1 MYPYEL
7 FLGIDLYTLM
17 ITLGVVVCLLLIRL
31 QGDMRGLKAKFQND
45 VLTLVPMAVLLGYGA
60 SVVVQAFYN
69 MIKEGHFEINV
80 STGSTFYG
88 GLLGGAIA
96 VIAVY
101 FGLGHFRYRDGYHLS
116 HFRDVVDLAPA
127 CITVAH
133 GLGRI
138 GCLMAGCC
146 HGAPTDAWYG
156 IYMVSEGC
164 RVVPVQLFEALFLLT
179 LCGALLLL
187 MKKGYRHQ
195 MPIYMMSYSAWRF
208 FAEYLRADDRGQTVV
223 SFLSPSQLFSVLMML
238 GGIAVLIAELWAD
251 RRKREKGTGDV
262 HA

>member
-17 ITLGVVVCLLLIRL
+17 ITLGVVVCLMLIRV
-31 QGDMRGLKAKFQND
+31 QGDMRGLRAKFQND

-60 SVVVQAFYN
+60 SILVQAVYN
-69 MIKEGHFEINV
+69 MLKEGEFVLNRE
-80 STGSTFYG
+80 TGSTFYG

-96 VIAVY
+96 VILVY
-101 FGLGHFRYRDGYHLS
+101 FVGGHFRYRDGYHLA
-116 HFRDVVDLAPA
+116 HFRDLVDLAPA

-133 GLGRI
+133 GFGRI

-156 IYMVSEGC
+156 IYMASAGC
-164 RVVPVQLFEALFLLT
+164 RVVPVQLFEALFLLA
-179 LCGALLLL
+179 LGGVLLLL

-195 MPIYMMSYSAWRF
+195 MPIYMMSYSTWRF
-208 FAEYLRADDRGQTVV
+208 FIEYARADDRGQTFV

-238 GGIAVLIAELWAD
+238 GGIAVLAVEVYVD
-251 RRKREKGTGDV
+251 RRKKAGKGDA

>member
-7 FLGIDLYTLM
+7 FWGIDLYTLM

-31 QGDMRGLKAKFQND
+31 QSDMRGLRAKFQND

-60 SVVVQAFYN
+60 SVLVQGFYN
-69 MIKEGHFEINV
+69 MLRDGHFELN
-80 STGSTFYG
+80 SATGSTFYG

-96 VIAVY
+96 VIVVY
-101 FGLGHFRYRDGYHLS
+101 FGLGHFRYRDGYHLV

-127 CITVAH
+127 CITAAH
-133 GLGRI
+133 GFGRI

-156 IYMVSEGC
+156 VNTVYPGY
-164 RVVPVQLFEALFLLT
+164 RVVPVQLFEALFLLS
-179 LCGALLLL
+179 LCGVLLLL
-187 MKKGYRHQ
+187 MKKGRRHQ

-208 FAEYLRADDRGQTVV
+208 LIEYARADDRGQTIVG
-223 SFLSPSQLFSVLMML
+223 FLSPSQLFSVLMMI
-238 GGIAVLIAELWAD
+238 GGIAILIVELYVD
-251 RRKREKGTGDV
+251 SRKSGKGTGESD
-262 HA
+262 A

>member
-17 ITLGVVVCLLLIRL
+17 ITLGVVVCLMLIRV
-31 QGDMRGLKAKFQND
+31 QGDMRGLRAKFQND

-60 SVVVQAFYN
+60 SILVQAVYN
-69 MIKEGHFEINV
+69 MLKEGEFVLNRE
-80 STGSTFYG
+80 TGSTFYG

-96 VIAVY
+96 VILVY
-101 FGLGHFRYRDGYHLS
+101 FVGGHFRYRDGYHLS
-116 HFRDVVDLAPA
+116 HFRDLVDLAPA

-133 GLGRI
+133 GFGRI

-156 IYMVSEGC
+156 IYMASAGC
-164 RVVPVQLFEALFLLT
+164 RVVPVQLFEALFLLA
-179 LCGALLLL
+179 LGGVLLLL

-195 MPIYMMSYSAWRF
+195 MPIYMMSYSTWRF
-208 FAEYLRADDRGQTVV
+208 FIEYARADDRGQTFV

-238 GGIAVLIAELWAD
+238 GGIAVLAVEVYVD
-251 RRKREKGTGDV
+251 RRKKAGKGDA

>member
-7 FLGIDLYTLM
+7 FWGIDLYTLM
-17 ITLGVVVCLLLIRL
+17 ITLGVVICLWLIRL

-60 SVVVQAFYN
+60 SIVVQAFYN
-69 MIKEGHFEINV
+69 MLQEGEFALNRE
-80 STGSTFYG
+80 TGSTFYG

-96 VIAVY
+96 VILVY
-101 FGLGHFRYRDGYHLS
+101 FVGGHFRYRDGYHLA
-116 HFRDVVDLAPA
+116 HFRDLVDLAPA

-133 GLGRI
+133 GFGRI

-156 IYMVSEGC
+156 IYMASAGC
-164 RVVPVQLFEALFLLT
+164 RVVPVQLFEALFLLA
-179 LCGALLLL
+179 LGGVLLLL

-195 MPIYMMSYSAWRF
+195 MPIYMMSYSTWRF
-208 FAEYLRADDRGQTVV
+208 LIEYARADDRGQTVV
-223 SFLSPSQLFSVLMML
+223 RFLSPSQLFSVLMML
-238 GGIAVLIAELWAD
+238 GGIAILVIEVYVD
-251 RRKREKGTGDV
+251 RRKKTGKGET

>member
-7 FLGIDLYTLM
+7 FWGINLYTLM
-17 ITLGVVVCLLLIRL
+17 ITLGVVVCLLLIRV

-45 VLTLVPMAVLLGYGA
+45 VLTLVPMAVALGYGA
-60 SVVVQAFYN
+60 SVLVQGFYN
-69 MIKEGHFEINV
+69 MLRDGHFELN
-80 STGSTFYG
+80 SATGSTFYG
-88 GLLGGAIA
+88 GLLGGAMA

-101 FGLGHFRYRDGYHLS
+101 FGLGHFRYRDGYHLT

-133 GLGRI
+133 GFGRI

-156 IYMVSEGC
+156 IDMIVPGY
-164 RVVPVQLFEALFLLT
+164 RVVPVQLFESMFLLA
-179 LCGALLLL
+179 LCGVLLLL
-187 MKKGYRHQ
+187 MKKGIRHQ
-195 MPIYMMSYSAWRF
+195 MPIYMMSYSTWRF
-208 FAEYLRADDRGQTVV
+208 LIEYARADDRGATVV

-238 GGIAVLIAELWAD
+238 GGIAILVVELCVD
-251 RRKREKGTGDV
+251 RRKAGKGSGDH